1 MSYNSKSYTQAS
13 NSVNNG
19 REVLK
24 IKDVFP
30 QLSTNKIENIQ
41 RIIKDNGKSKP
52 KLTMTMENPFRK
64 QDIIPMNNDHKN
76 FIEDSTNHIT
86 NLNRALKN
94 IKSDILVNFI
104 HQEQSGVTIITN
116 KVAFILD
123 LQTIEKYI
131 KSTNHIEVDGVEV
144 LRLSQSKSYF
154 KIIGIPYLGG
164 KTSTPITLDTV
175 EDIIKK
181 NHIFNNITLAS
192 KLHIIKV
199 SPKMDMDIIWI
210 DIWDVQSSNNAKGL
224 VNRCFNIGSYI
235 ATIRSMNMNP
245 GVL

>member
-13 NSVNNG
+13 NLVNNG

-24 IKDVFP
+24 IKDVFL
-30 QLSTNKIENIQ
+30 QLPTNKIENIQ

-52 KLTMTMENPFRK
+52 KLTMTTENPFRK

-116 KVAFILD
+116 KVASTLD

-154 KIIGIPYLGG
+154 KIIGIPYLGE

-192 KLHIIKV
+192 KPHIIKV

-210 DIWDVQSSNNAKGL
+210 DIWDVQSSNNAKVL